1 MRFSTVKRLLNDGRE
16 HFWNGFNPVGEK
28 LRESVPP
35 ALRFW
40 LKFKREQLLAK
51 WRKELRQD
59 HSKQDGLPPA
69 RAVNN
74 RPGLN
79 VIVFD
84 DRIPAPDWDAGSARM
99 FLILK
104 SLTKLSRP
112 VFISM
117 GQFQRP
123 EYEQQLTKEGVEI
136 APWIDYQRLL
146 KSRRFQVALLSR
158 ADVAG
163 ALLRSVKRAAP
174 GIKTIFDTVDI
185 AFLRLEREY
194 QLTGSH
200 KVAQA
205 ARRYKKLE
213 TRLARSCDQVWCVT
227 AEDGAALAREAPSA
241 RLEIIPTIH
250 PLQDRG
256 KSFTARQGLVFIGN
270 FLHRPNTD
278 AIHYFMQE
286 IYPLVR
292 EAIPAV
298 TLFIVGDHALPELA
312 AYASNEVT
320 ITGYVADVDPIFQSC
335 RVFIAPLRFGSG
347 IKGKIGQALSYGLPV
362 VTTPIGAEG
371 MSLENGSE
379 AIIADGIREFA
390 SALISVYK
398 DEALWQRLSDR
409 GYRHIAR
416 YFTPQVVEEKIH
428 QAIKSLCD
436 LSETDQSTAR
446 TRG

>member
-1 MRFSTVKRLLNDGRE
+1 MKFSTVKRLLHHRRE
-16 HFWNGFNPVGEK
+16 HVWSRFNRVGEK
-28 LRESVPP
+28 LRDALPP

-40 LKFKREQLLAK
+40 PKFKREQFLAK
-51 WRKELRQD
+51 WRKVRRRD
-59 HSKQDGLPPA
+59 HSEQDALQPA
-69 RAVNN
+69 RAVDN
-74 RPGLN
+74 RHGLH

-84 DRIPAPDWDAGSARM
+84 DRVPAPDRDAGGARM

-104 SLTKLSRP
+104 SLAKLGQP

-123 EYEQQLTKEGVEI
+123 EYERQLRKEGVEV

-146 KSRRFQVALLSR
+146 KERRFHVALLSR
-158 ADVAG
+158 PDVAG
-163 ALLRSVKRAAP
+163 ALLRSIKRAAP

-194 QLTGSH
+194 QLTGDE

-205 ARRYKKLE
+205 TRRYKKLE

-227 AEDGAALAREAPSA
+227 AEDQAALAREAPSA
-241 RLEIIPTIH
+241 RFEIIPTIH

-256 KSFTARQGLVFIGN
+256 KSFAARQGLVFIGN

-286 IYPLVR
+286 IHPLVR

-298 TLFIVGDHALPELA
+298 KLFIVGDHAPPELS

-379 AIIADGIREFA
+379 AIIADEAREFA
-390 SALISVYK
+390 AALIRVYQNA
-398 DEALWQRLSDR
+398 ELWQRLSDH
-409 GYRHIAR
+409 GYNHITRH
-416 YFTPQVVEEKIH
+416 FTPEVVEEKIH
-428 QAIKSLCD
+428 QAIKTICD
-436 LSETDQSTAR
+436 LNETH
-446 TRG
+446 

>member
-1 MRFSTVKRLLNDGRE
+1 MKFSTVKRLLHQRRE
-16 HFWNGFNPVGEK
+16 HVWSRFNRVGEK
-28 LRESVPP
+28 LRDALPP

-40 LKFKREQLLAK
+40 AKCKREQFLAK
-51 WRKELRQD
+51 WRKVRRRNHSEQD
-59 HSKQDGLPPA
+59 ALPPA
-69 RAVNN
+69 RAVDN
-74 RPGLN
+74 RHGLH

-84 DRIPAPDWDAGSARM
+84 DRVPAPDRDAGSARM

-104 SLTKLSRP
+104 SLAKLGQP

-123 EYEQQLTKEGVEI
+123 EYERQLRKEGVEV

-146 KSRRFQVALLSR
+146 KERRFQVALLSR
-158 ADVAG
+158 PDVAG
-163 ALLRSVKRAAP
+163 ALLRSIKRAAP

-194 QLTGSH
+194 QLTGDE

-205 ARRYKKLE
+205 TRRYKKLE

-227 AEDGAALAREAPSA
+227 AEDQAALASEAPSA
-241 RLEIIPTIH
+241 RFEIIPTIH

-256 KSFTARQGLVFIGN
+256 KSFAARQGLVFIGN

-286 IYPLVR
+286 IHPLVR

-298 TLFIVGDHALPELA
+298 KLFIVGDYAPPEIA

-320 ITGYVADVDPIFQSC
+320 ITGYVADVDPIFQNC

-362 VTTPIGAEG
+362 VTTTIGAEG

-379 AIIADGIREFA
+379 AIIADEAREFA
-390 SALISVYK
+390 AALIRVYQNA
-398 DEALWQRLSDR
+398 ALWQRLSDH
-409 GYRHIAR
+409 GYDHITRH
-416 YFTPQVVEEKIH
+416 FTPEVVEEKIH
-428 QAIKSLCD
+428 QAIKTICD
-436 LSETDQSTAR
+436 LNETH
-446 TRG
+446 